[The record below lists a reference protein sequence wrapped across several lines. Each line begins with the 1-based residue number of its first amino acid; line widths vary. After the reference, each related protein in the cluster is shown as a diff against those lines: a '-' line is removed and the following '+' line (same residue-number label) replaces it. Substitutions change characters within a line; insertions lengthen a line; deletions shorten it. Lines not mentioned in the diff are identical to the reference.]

1 MFEKASVIIRDGSKL
16 DYAYVPSNLVH
27 RESQLLALERLFRSL
42 AESGRACT
50 AFLFGSVGTGKTVTA
65 LRFFT
70 DMSEHLSKAGKP
82 SDIIYINCRNT
93 SETGVLL
100 QIVRHFDRGY
110 PDRGFSPEEI
120 ARSMVSHF
128 ASSDR
133 GTVVILDEVNI
144 LLRRGSIDIIYQLTR
159 PDPNRRF
166 PVSLVLI
173 SQEPIGPLLDDA
185 SISTFR
191 RSNTVVFDR
200 YSRWELREIAQARA
214 DEALYPGRITPEAI
228 DLIAEHAS
236 EYGDARMAIELLDRA
251 ANIAEEDYEG
261 EVGIEH
267 VRAAKAMIYSTVTES
282 RLRALDPGR
291 MAVLLSAARSIK
303 DHLSIPSSTVEKNY
317 AVVCEEFGIQVRKH
331 TQYWIYLQDL
341 NRQGLLSIAKV
352 TDGTGMYTAIS
363 LPDIPSKVL
372 AQMMESIIEDT
383 VGSKGDQ
390 A

>member
-1 MFEKASVIIRDGSKL
+1 MFERASVIIRDGFIF

-27 RESQLLALERLFRSL
+27 RESQLLALERLFRPL

-70 DMSEHLSKAGKP
+70 DMFEHLSKAGRP
-82 SDIIYINCRNT
+82 GDVIYINCRNI

-110 PDRGFSPEEI
+110 PDLGFSPDEI
-120 ARSMVSHF
+120 ARSMASHF
-128 ASSDR
+128 TSSDR
-133 GTVVILDEVNI
+133 GTVVILDEVNV
-144 LLRRGSIDIIYQLTR
+144 LLRKGSGDIIYQLTR
-159 PDPNRRF
+159 SDPNRRS

-173 SQEPIGPLLDDA
+173 SQEPIEPLLDEA
-185 SISTFR
+185 SISTFC
-191 RSNTVVFDR
+191 RSNTVVFDH
-200 YSRWELREIAQARA
+200 YFRWELREIAQARA
-214 DEALYPGRITPEAI
+214 DEVLYPGRITSKAI

-236 EYGDARMAIELLDRA
+236 EYGDARVAIELLDRA
-251 ANIAEEDYEG
+251 ANIAEEDYRG

-267 VRAAKAMIYSTVTES
+267 VRVAKAMIYSTVTES
-282 RLRALDPGR
+282 RLRVLDPGR

-303 DHLSIPSSTVEKNY
+303 DRPSIPSSTVEKNY

-341 NRQGLLSIAKV
+341 DRQGLLSIAKV
-352 TDGTGMYTAIS
+352 TDSTGMYTAVS

-383 VGSKGDQ
+383 MGSKGDPT
-390 A
+390 